1 MSESERAS
9 NVEHMLC
16 GLRIMFGAGDYDSAV
31 DILKMA
37 ITLIKQSI
45 TASSDSSLVS
55 NNLLFSTSWLLYFHF
70 LDANSVTARLSSQ
83 Y

>member
-9 NVEHMLC
+9 NVVHMLC
-16 GLRIMFGAGDYDSAV
+16 GTNILRIMFGAGDYDSAV

-45 TASSDSSLVS
+45 TASSDSSLVMP
-55 NNLLFSTSWLLYFHF
+55 LFLYFM
-70 LDANSVTARLSSQ
+70 ATILSLSRC
-83 Y
+83 